1 MEHFID
7 IPKSFHSDGDG
18 KAFENCLVCGKYL
31 LDGETSYVIEKAMK
45 NYDGYE
51 FSSTI
56 YEYAICGNCHLEL
69 QKGMS
74 EESILNMQDYYGQKI
89 MLAGKHT
96 MTIDLRTFDLDKWL
110 SKCFFT
116 EKPVGEMKEY
126 QLIGQFKG
134 NKLLLNTPPMVIGE
148 DIIDDMAGLL
158 SDKTIDEM
166 NGFKERHLGPPPELE
181 ELIYGRK
188 LIFL

>member
-1 MEHFID
+1 MEHFIG
-7 IPKSFHSDGDG
+7 IPQSFHSDGGG
-18 KAFENCLVCGKYL
+18 KVFEHCLVCGKYL

-56 YEYAICGNCHLEL
+56 YEYAICGNCHQEL

-74 EESILNMQDYYGQKI
+74 EESVSNMQTYYQQ
-89 MLAGKHT
+89 LVASTGKQAL
-96 MTIDLRTFDLDKWL
+96 MIDLRTFDVDKWL

-116 EKPVGEMKEY
+116 EKPVVEMKEY

-148 DIIDDMAGLL
+148 DVIDDMAGLL

-166 NGFKERHLGPPPELE
+166 NGFKEQYLGPPPELE

>member
-1 MEHFID
+1 VEHFID
-7 IPKSFHSDGDG
+7 IPNSFHSDGDG

-31 LDGETSYVIEKAMK
+31 LGGDTTYVIEKAMK
-45 NYDGYE
+45 NYEGYE

-56 YEYAICGNCHLEL
+56 YEYAICSDCHMEL

-74 EESILNMQDYYGQKI
+74 EESIKNMQSYYKQRVES
-89 MLAGKHT
+89 AGKQS
-96 MTIDLRTFDLDKWL
+96 MMIDLRTFDVEKWL

-116 EKPVGEMKEY
+116 EKPLGEMKEY

-134 NKLLLNTPPMVIGE
+134 NKLLLNTPPMIIGE
-148 DIIDDMAGLL
+148 DIIEDMAGLL

-166 NGFKERHLGPPPELE
+166 NGFKEQFLGPPPELE